1 MLFYFACEAAGASSA
16 RHSLRPLNFRC
27 ASHDPNLA
35 RIARR
40 DRGGMGAFC
49 ARLITAFTVF
59 IPPTCGE
66 GGAKRRVGVP
76 RQKTEPPPVTS
87 FAPLTMCPPSPQSG
101 RDKKERDV
109 IARSELEE
117 AIQSSCWGQW
127 IAWHARTMT
136 AQPGRAPLSQEQR
149 ASQCLAHSALLTSL
163 ILGSAGSSRPL

>member
-1 MLFYFACEAAGASSA
+1 MLFSFCMRGCGCIE
-16 RHSLRPLNFRC
+16 RPAFPAPSEFQM

-76 RQKTEPPPVTS
+76 RQKTQPRPVTS
-87 FAPLTMCPPSPQSG
+87 FAQLTMCHPPHKSG

-127 IAWHARTMT
+127 IAWHARPMT